1 MRIALIVVLFLCG
14 TLAHAA
20 PLAPYSCGAGEAYA
34 VDVGGGTEG
43 ALGYGFAVASAET
56 GCGEKWRMHDMQ
68 TPTASSHREN
78 IALVRGFFENKSI
91 EEERQSIY
99 SFVIDSRDICSTIP
113 LN

>member
-1 MRIALIVVLFLCG
+1 MRAVFTALVFLFG
-14 TLAHAA
+14 ILANAA
-20 PLAPYSCGAGEAYA
+20 HFAPYSCGAGETYA
-34 VDVGGGTEG
+34 VDVGGTEA

-91 EEERQSIY
+91 EAERQSIY